1 MAQGQLKDAE
11 WSSSGAATAVPRL
24 TPPLPPTNAGQAGIP
39 PSRPLSPT
47 PSWFSLCS
55 CRPCPADGVRTIKM
69 ACLTRRC
76 QDARRVL
83 LPPDAPFQARPL
95 LQLPARPLGS
105 HGPRGTRLAASRRPK
120 RGGGR
125 PRRRGRRPRSAG
137 AGAAA
142 TFRAVQSARRRA
154 RGADSEREA
163 LVTGHGEGAACA

>member
-24 TPPLPPTNAGQAGIP
+24 TPPSPPPPPPTNAGQAGIP

-125 PRRRGRRPRSAG
+125 PRRRGRRPRSAV
-137 AGAAA
+137 AR
-142 TFRAVQSARRRA
+142 TAVASANHKIY
-154 RGADSEREA
+154 D
-163 LVTGHGEGAACA
+163 LLFLL